1 MLCPYGVVAVTCSLT
16 AAVEIMRVAPA
27 GWYRYD
33 LVWHKTTP
41 TGFLNAKKAPLRNH
55 ELILIF
61 SPMPLGK
68 HTYNPQKTYGHARK
82 VSKASSKVRCKETEL
97 YGKAGLTTYDST
109 ERYPL
114 SVMTFKT
121 DKQKSAIHPNQKP
134 VELLRHLIRTYT
146 NPGDMVMDPVAGSGT
161 TGIAAYEEGRD
172 CLLIEKDP
180 QFFEDM
186 MNRFSNNNIK
196 IENCE
201 FICMR

>member
-1 MLCPYGVVAVTCSLT
+1 MNHASLFSGIGGFDL
-16 AAVEIMRVAPA
+16 AAREV
-27 GWYRYD
+27 G
-33 LVWHKTTP
+33 
-41 TGFLNAKKAPLRNH
+41 
-55 ELILIF
+55 
-61 SPMPLGK
+61 
-68 HTYNPQKTYGHARK
+68 
-82 VSKASSKVRCKETEL
+82 CKETEL

-121 DKQKSAIHPNQKP
+121 DKQKSAIYPNQKP
-134 VELLRHLIRTYT
+134 VELLRYLIRTYT

-161 TGIAAYEEGRD
+161 TGIAAYEEGMD

-186 MNRFSNNNIK
+186 MSRFSNNNIK